1 MCGCGKRRAV
11 GGGVRAIDDT
21 TVATRAVPTV
31 VPAVVP
37 TVATRVVPTVAPRV
51 VPTVAPRAVPTV
63 APRAVPTV
71 APRAVPTVVPTVVT
85 RVVPTSVRPAGARPA
100 ARHVP
105 SVRRIIRQQYVI
117 EPTIIDPVIWGPPLW
132 RLLHT
137 LAELRHTDTDWP
149 HLLTTLRSCLPC
161 PDCTNHYNAWIN
173 GHPTNGDMKAWVLA
187 LHNDVNRR
195 KGVTQWTPDMVS
207 ASVSSV
213 RRIDLIALLGS
224 IRGKVGEPACTI
236 LSRMIDRVTV

>member
-11 GGGVRAIDDT
+11 GGEGVRAIDT
-21 TVATRAVPTV
+21 TV
-31 VPAVVP
+31 VP
-37 TVATRVVPTVAPRV
+37 TV

-63 APRAVPTV
+63 VH
-71 APRAVPTVVPTVVT
+71 TVVPTA
-85 RVVPTSVRPAGARPA
+85 VRPAGARPA

-161 PDCTNHYNAWIN
+161 PDCTNHYNAWIDR
-173 GHPTNGDMKAWVLA
+173 HPTNGDMKAWVLA

-195 KGVTQWTPDMVS
+195 NGVIQWTPDMVS

-213 RRIDLIALLGS
+213 RRTDLIALLGS
-224 IRGKVGEPACTI
+224 IRGKVGEPACKI
-236 LSRMIDRVTV
+236 LSTMIDRISV